1 MKNKI
6 NLLTKSFVVITLFAL
21 LVAGCS
27 ISGTY
32 VKVDEKQ
39 KPAELVTFN
48 PDTVHASK
56 YDIGKMWTFDYP
68 PTDYFTKTYGFTP
81 DDDWF
86 ENVRLSALKFG
97 SWCSASFVSS
107 DGLIMTNH
115 HCVDFITNR
124 IEKEDEDIAA
134 NGFYAESLDKERKVP
149 GLFVDQLVL
158 IQDVTDEIV
167 SAIEQGKNDAEKL
180 KLKEDKI
187 IELQKEYSD
196 ETGLICK
203 VTELYNGGKYSLYGY
218 RRYNDVRMVLVN
230 ERAVGLYGGD
240 PDNFT
245 YPRYD
250 ADFAFLRVYDEDG
263 KPLHT
268 DNFFKWSKSG
278 AKPGEPLFVV
288 GNPGRTERL
297 KTVSQMLYERDYKY
311 RPASIGLNGVVKILE
326 DEMEKHPEKKK
337 ELEGSTFYLANSAK
351 VVKGIYEGLLDP
363 YIVAR
368 KKAFERDFKNAV
380 TGNPE
385 LAKKYG
391 NLWQEIDNIQNE
403 YKTFAGKL
411 IAYKIDPT
419 ISSFYFMLALKVKKF
434 AEQMQLPEEKREPK
448 YKADE
453 IDTTIAQ
460 MYPENFDKSVED
472 RKLALQIELIET
484 YLSPD
489 NFVVKNIFKNLPP
502 KEAAKM
508 LLENSLITNKEK
520 LEALLKKSPDE
531 ILNTDDPF
539 ITFVTKTQDEY
550 NRLKE
555 RQEKLSEKEKV
566 LENELGRALYEVYG
580 TEIPPDATFTLRIS
594 DGVMK
599 SYPYNGTIAPLF
611 TTFYGLY
618 DRYYSHQK
626 KYPWALPKRWANP
639 PANMDL
645 SVPYNFISTNDIVG
659 GNSGSPII
667 NKNMEVVGAVFD
679 GNIESLPG
687 TFIYLPKANRT
698 VSVASQGIIELLNTI
713 LNAKRI
719 SAELEAGEIPDKYK

>member
-1 MKNKI
+1 
-6 NLLTKSFVVITLFAL
+6 
-21 LVAGCS
+21 
-27 ISGTY
+27 
-32 VKVDEKQ
+32 
-39 KPAELVTFN
+39 
-48 PDTVHASK
+48 
-56 YDIGKMWTFDYP
+56 
-68 PTDYFTKTYGFTP
+68 
-81 DDDWF
+81 
-86 ENVRLSALKFG
+86 
-97 SWCSASFVSS
+97 
-107 DGLIMTNH
+107 
-115 HCVDFITNR
+115 
-124 IEKEDEDIAA
+124 
-134 NGFYAESLDKERKVP
+134 
-149 GLFVDQLVL
+149 
-158 IQDVTDEIV
+158 
-167 SAIEQGKNDAEKL
+167 
-180 KLKEDKI
+180 
-187 IELQKEYSD
+187 
-196 ETGLICK
+196 
-203 VTELYNGGKYSLYGY
+203 
-218 RRYNDVRMVLVN
+218 
-230 ERAVGLYGGD
+230 
-240 PDNFT
+240 
-245 YPRYD
+245 
-250 ADFAFLRVYDEDG
+250 
-263 KPLHT
+263 
-268 DNFFKWSKSG
+268 
-278 AKPGEPLFVV
+278 
-288 GNPGRTERL
+288 
-297 KTVSQMLYERDYKY
+297 
-311 RPASIGLNGVVKILE
+311 
-326 DEMEKHPEKKK
+326 MEKHPEKKK

-363 YIVAR
+363 YIIAR

-380 TGNPE
+380 AENPE

-391 NLWQEIDNIQNE
+391 HIWQEIDNIQNE

-419 ISSFYFMLALKVKKF
+419 VSSFYFMLALKVKKF
-434 AEQMQLPEEKREPK
+434 AEQMKLPEEKREPK

-531 ILNTDDPF
+531 ILNANDPF
-539 ITFVTKTQDEY
+539 IIFVTKTQDEY

-555 RQEKLSEKEKV
+555 RHEKLSEKEKV

-626 KYPWALPKRWANP
+626 KYPWALPERWANP

-667 NKNMEVVGAVFD
+667 NKNMEVVGVAFD

-719 SAELEAGEIPDKYK
+719 AAELEAGKIPDEYKK